1 MENPVKV
8 EDVLKD
14 KVIETASPDIWRM
27 LRIYIY
33 IPQSEAIVEHGF
45 LKMNLVLT
53 KKRVVLDNHTM
64 DVLMRLSYCMT
75 KLNAYVTQE
84 IIDTWKHKHDLS

>member
-14 KVIETASPDIWRM
+14 EVIETASPDIWRI

-45 LKMNLVLT
+45 SKMNLVLT
-53 KKRVVLDNHTM
+53 KK
-64 DVLMRLSYCMT
+64 
-75 KLNAYVTQE
+75 
-84 IIDTWKHKHDLS
+84 